1 MQQFQIQLTT
11 GPQALNNGGGGAA
24 RGSAAAGPV
33 GGINNNSGGTGPAIT
48 GNGGSGGSYTYG
60 GPSGVR
66 ASVACDACRKRKVK
80 CTVVHPQHAGGGSV
94 LNVGY
99 GSPDS
104 GPPPRVCVRC
114 SRLGI
119 ECSWKDE
126 KKSKPKMSTGKSS
139 SSSAATPTSASGT
152 QGLEVVFESYP
163 AVNGY
168 VLRSSFW
175 LIFRPLNSR
184 LLMRNPAL
192 LLRFSP
198 FLIDAPSIFWRLSL
212 VVFYLAH
219 KPQGLLWQIALRHR
233 ADPLQSIAGRP
244 TQLRAHALP
253 HILPLQLRL
262 LRYIQD
268 PAINILSCQV
278 CRKDSILFPFHFS
291 GSPPISPPSA
301 KSGLHIASF
310 WGPMGDLS
318 VGLPPDPLGFS
329 PLMSY
334 AMTAAFPPT

>member
-11 GPQALNNGGGGAA
+11 GPQALNNGGGAA
-24 RGSAAAGPV
+24 GRGNAATGPV
-33 GGINNNSGGTGPAIT
+33 GGINNNSGGTGST

-104 GPPPRVCVRC
+104 GPPPRICVRC

-126 KKSKPKMSTGKSS
+126 KKGKPKMSASKSS
-139 SSSAATPTSASGT
+139 SSPAPTSTSGT

-168 VLRSSFW
+168 V
-175 LIFRPLNSR
+175 
-184 LLMRNPAL
+184 
-192 LLRFSP
+192 SP
-198 FLIDAPSIFWRLSL
+198 FF
-212 VVFYLAH
+212 
-219 KPQGLLWQIALRHR
+219 G
-233 ADPLQSIAGRP
+233 
-244 TQLRAHALP
+244 
-253 HILPLQLRL
+253 
-262 LRYIQD
+262 
-268 PAINILSCQV
+268 
-278 CRKDSILFPFHFS
+278 
-291 GSPPISPPSA
+291 
-301 KSGLHIASF
+301 
-310 WGPMGDLS
+310 
-318 VGLPPDPLGFS
+318 
-329 PLMSY
+329 
-334 AMTAAFPPT
+334 